1 MIYKYFIRTAL
12 PGALL
17 LAGCATT
24 ETRTV
29 YAPPEPIEQVYVYPA
44 AGQSAQRMDRDRY
57 ECHLSA
63 VKQSG
68 FDPSRIRSGYQQRYT
83 IVSAPPPGTNTV
95 GGALAGAVLGAAVAG
110 PRDAGGGALVGA
122 AAGAVV
128 GAAADS
134 ANQQQVERATRS
146 AQRRNTAVEQRASDY
161 RRAIGACLEGR
172 GYTVR

>member
-1 MIYKYFIRTAL
+1 MIRKPFILTAL
-12 PGALL
+12 PALV

-24 ETRTV
+24 QTRTV
-29 YAPPEPIEQVYVYPA
+29 YAPAEPIKQIYVYPA
-44 AGQSAQRMDRDRY
+44 AGQPAQRMDRDRY

-63 VKQSG
+63 AKQSG
-68 FDPSRIRSGYQQRYT
+68 FDPSRVRSGYQQRYE

-110 PRDAGGGALVGA
+110 PGDAGGGALVGA

-134 ANQQQVERATRS
+134 ANQQRVARETRDV
-146 AQRRNTAVEQRASDY
+146 RRRDAALEQRADDY
-161 RRAIGACLEGR
+161 RRAISACLEGR

>member
-1 MIYKYFIRTAL
+1 MIRKPLILTAL
-12 PGALL
+12 PALV

-29 YAPPEPIEQVYVYPA
+29 YAPAEPIEQVYVYPA

-68 FDPSRIRSGYQQRYT
+68 FDPSSMRGGYQRYT

-110 PRDAGGGALVGA
+110 PRDAGSGALVGA

-134 ANQQQVERATRS
+134 ANQQSAARATRGVQ
-146 AQRRNTAVEQRASDY
+146 QRNAAVEQRADDY
-161 RRAIGACLEGR
+161 RRAISACLEGR
-172 GYTVR
+172 GYAVR